1 MRNILYMCLCVFVL
15 FSVRKLLDYGWY
27 SNAFSTHIFS
37 ERKVLLQLNAMIYPC
52 DFVMDSGI
60 VFTFYSH
67 VVILLHTK
75 RSLIVQKTKQTK
87 KHNISLMPLFSEM
100 DRDR

>member
-1 MRNILYMCLCVFVL
+1 
-15 FSVRKLLDYGWY
+15 
-27 SNAFSTHIFS
+27 
-37 ERKVLLQLNAMIYPC
+37 MIYPC

-75 RSLIVQKTKQTK
+75 RSLIVQKTKKQK